1 MSAKHKTERA
11 VTYGEDRIPYLEE
24 RIQYLEEVNRYTIDA
39 LEMAAS
45 IGDFQPN
52 INKLQ
57 DISTLLSETISRIQ
71 RLIQFQAIALF
82 LVDEETKDI
91 FLAKVEPKNNSPYIE
106 NEVDFLIE
114 NGIYAWALRERR
126 AVIVSSKDNKKR
138 IILHVMATRSRI
150 KGMFVGLMGKDA
162 DIPDLSLSLLSII
175 LLNSANAIKSFELYN
190 MIRGREEALKQ
201 AYEKLENT
209 QAQLVQSG
217 KLASIG
223 QLAAGVAHEI
233 NNPITFVM
241 LNAPIFEKVWNSVTP
256 ILEEYCRT
264 SGDFRISGMSYT
276 QLQERVPLLLKDIK
290 EGAMRVKRIVEDLKD
305 FARQGPSDLTD
316 MVDVNSTI
324 KAAVGLVSNQIKKS
338 TDYFEVEYGLDI
350 PKFKGNTQRIEQVII
365 NLLVNACQAL
375 PDKECSIQIS
385 TEYDK
390 EPSNVLVQVRDQG
403 VGMSAEVLQRI
414 KDPFFTTNRESGGT
428 GLGLAISE
436 RIIEDHG
443 GTMRLDSSPG
453 KGTTVTVS
461 LPANPSSEGRNGDE
475 EVK

>member
-11 VTYGEDRIPYLEE
+11 ITYDKDRIQYLEE
-24 RIQYLEEVNRYTIDA
+24 RIQYLEEINRYTLDS

-57 DISTLLSETISRIQ
+57 DTSILLSETISRIQ
-71 RLIQFQAIALF
+71 RLIQFQAIAFF
-82 LVDEETKDI
+82 LVDEETNDI
-91 FLAKVEPKNNSPYIE
+91 FLAKAEPKNNSPYIK

-114 NGIYAWALRERR
+114 NGIYAWALMERR
-126 AVIVSSKDNKKR
+126 AVIVSSKDNEKR

-162 DIPDLSLSLLSII
+162 DIPDISLSLLSII

-201 AYEKLENT
+201 AYEKLKNT

-264 SGDFRISGMSYT
+264 NGDFRVSGMSYT

-375 PDKECSIQIS
+375 PDKERSIKNRVACWS
-385 TEYDK
+385 K
-390 EPSNVLVQVRDQG
+390 
-403 VGMSAEVLQRI
+403 SAIKVWACLSRCFKGSRTRSLQPTANRAAQAWGW
-414 KDPFFTTNRESGGT
+414 PFQK
-428 GLGLAISE
+428 GL
-436 RIIEDHG
+436 
-443 GTMRLDSSPG
+443 
-453 KGTTVTVS
+453 
-461 LPANPSSEGRNGDE
+461 
-475 EVK
+475 

>member
-1 MSAKHKTERA
+1 MSVKHKTERA
-11 VTYGEDRIPYLEE
+11 ITYDKDRIQYLEE
-24 RIQYLEEVNRYTIDA
+24 RIQYLEEINRYTIDA

-57 DISTLLSETISRIQ
+57 NTSILLSETISRIQ
-71 RLIQFQAIALF
+71 RLIQFQAIAFF
-82 LVDEETKDI
+82 LVDEETNDI
-91 FLAKVEPKNNSPYIE
+91 FLAKAEPKNSSPYIQ
-106 NEVDFLIE
+106 NEVDILIE
-114 NGIYAWALRERR
+114 NGIYAWALMERR
-126 AVIVSSKDNKKR
+126 AIIISSKDNEKR

-150 KGMFVGLMGKDA
+150 KGMFVGVMGKDA
-162 DIPDLSLSLLSII
+162 DIPDISLSLLSII

-201 AYEKLENT
+201 AYEELKNT
-209 QAQLVQSG
+209 QAQLFQSG

-241 LNAPIFEKVWNSVTP
+241 LNAPIFEKVWNSITP
-256 ILEEYCRT
+256 ILEEYCR
-264 SGDFRISGMSYT
+264 SNGDFRVSGMSYT

-305 FARQGPSDLTD
+305 FSRQGPSDLTD
-316 MVDVNSTI
+316 RVDVNSTI

-338 TDYFEVEYGLDI
+338 TDYLEVEYGLDI

-375 PDKECSIQIS
+375 PDKKHSIQIS
-385 TEYDK
+385 TAYDK
-390 EPSNVLVQVRDQG
+390 EASSVLVQVRDQG
-403 VGMSAEVLQRI
+403 VGMSDEVLQRI

-436 RIIEDHG
+436 SIIEDHG
-443 GTMRLDSSPG
+443 GNLKLDSSPG

-461 LPANPSSEGRNGDE
+461 LPANSSSEGRNRDK

>member
-11 VTYGEDRIPYLEE
+11 ITYGKDRIQYLEE
-24 RIQYLEEVNRYTIDA
+24 RIQYLEEINRYTIDA

-57 DISTLLSETISRIQ
+57 DTSILLSKTISRIQ
-71 RLIQFQAIALF
+71 RLIQFQAIAFF
-82 LVDEETKDI
+82 LVDEETNDI
-91 FLAKVEPKNNSPYIE
+91 FLAKAEPKNNSPYIQ

-114 NGIYAWALRERR
+114 NGIYAWALMERR
-126 AVIVSSKDNKKR
+126 AVIISSKDNEKR

-150 KGMFVGLMGKDA
+150 KGMFVGLMGEDA
-162 DIPDLSLSLLSII
+162 DIPDISLSLLSII

-201 AYEKLENT
+201 AYEELKNT
-209 QAQLVQSG
+209 QAQLFQSG

-256 ILEEYCRT
+256 ILEEYCR
-264 SGDFRISGMSYT
+264 SNGDFRVSGMSYT
-276 QLQERVPLLLKDIK
+276 QLEERMPLLLKDIK

-305 FARQGPSDLTD
+305 FARQGPFDLTA

-350 PKFKGNTQRIEQVII
+350 PKFKGNIQRIEQVII

-375 PDKECSIQIS
+375 PDKERSIQIS
-385 TEYDK
+385 TAYDK
-390 EPSNVLVQVRDQG
+390 ESSNVLVQVRDQG

-428 GLGLAISE
+428 GLGLVISE
-436 RIIEDHG
+436 RIIEDHC
-443 GTMRLDSSPG
+443 GTMKLDSSPG

-461 LPANPSSEGRNGDE
+461 LPANPSSEGRNRDE

>member
-11 VTYGEDRIPYLEE
+11 VTYGEDRIQYLEE

-365 NLLVNACQAL
+365 NFLVNACQAL
-375 PDKECSIQIS
+375 PDKERSIQIS
-385 TEYDK
+385 TAYDK

-443 GTMRLDSSPG
+443 GTMKLDSSPG

>member
-1 MSAKHKTERA
+1 MSAKYKTERA
-11 VTYGEDRIPYLEE
+11 ITYGKDRIQYLEE
-24 RIQYLEEVNRYTIDA
+24 RIQYLEEINRYTLDA

-57 DISTLLSETISRIQ
+57 DTSILLSKTISRIQ
-71 RLIQFQAIALF
+71 RLIQFQAIAFF
-82 LVDEETKDI
+82 LVDEETNDI
-91 FLAKVEPKNNSPYIE
+91 FLAKAEPKNHGPYIQ

-114 NGIYAWALRERR
+114 NGIYAWALMERR
-126 AVIVSSKDNKKR
+126 AVIISSKDNEKR

-150 KGMFVGLMGKDA
+150 KGMFVGLMGEDA
-162 DIPDLSLSLLSII
+162 DIPDISLSLLSII

-201 AYEKLENT
+201 AYEELKNT
-209 QAQLVQSG
+209 QAQLIQSG

-256 ILEEYCRT
+256 ILEEYCR
-264 SGDFRISGMSYT
+264 SNGDFRVSGMSYT
-276 QLQERVPLLLKDIK
+276 QLEERMPLLLKDIK

-375 PDKECSIQIS
+375 PDKERSIQIS
-385 TEYDK
+385 TAYD
-390 EPSNVLVQVRDQG
+390 EESSNVLVQVRDQG

-428 GLGLAISE
+428 GLGLVISE
-436 RIIEDHG
+436 RIIEDHCG
-443 GTMRLDSSPG
+443 SMKLDSSPG

-461 LPANPSSEGRNGDE
+461 LPANPSSEGRNRDE

>member
-1 MSAKHKTERA
+1 MIAKHKTERA
-11 VTYGEDRIPYLEE
+11 ITYDTDRIQYLEE
-24 RIQYLEEVNRYTIDA
+24 RIQYLEDVNRYTLDA

-57 DISTLLSETISRIQ
+57 DTSMLLGETISRIQ

-82 LVDEETKDI
+82 LVDEETQDI
-91 FLAKVEPKNNSPYIE
+91 FLAEAEPKDNSPFIQ

-114 NGIYAWALRERR
+114 NGIYAWALMERR
-126 AVIVSSKDNKKR
+126 AVIVSSKDNEKR

-162 DIPDLSLSLLSII
+162 DIPDISLSLLSII

-190 MIRGREEALKQ
+190 MVRGREEALKQ
-201 AYEKLENT
+201 AYEKLKNT

-241 LNAPIFEKVWNSVTP
+241 LNAPIFEKVWNGVTP

-264 SGDFRISGMSYT
+264 NGDFRVSGMNYT

-338 TDYFEVEYGLDI
+338 TDYFEVEYGPDI

-365 NLLVNACQAL
+365 NLLVNACQAI
-375 PDKECSIQIS
+375 PDKERSIQIS
-385 TEYDK
+385 TAYDK
-390 EPSNVLVQVRDQG
+390 EASNVLVHVSDQG

-443 GTMRLDSSPG
+443 GTMKLDSSPG
-453 KGTTVTVS
+453 KGTTVRVN
-461 LPANPSSEGRNGDE
+461 LPANPSSEGRYADE

>member
-11 VTYGEDRIPYLEE
+11 ITYGKDRIQYLEE
-24 RIQYLEEVNRYTIDA
+24 RIQYLEEINRYTIDA

-57 DISTLLSETISRIQ
+57 DTSILLSKTISRIQ
-71 RLIQFQAIALF
+71 RLIQFQAIAFF
-82 LVDEETKDI
+82 LVDEETNDI
-91 FLAKVEPKNNSPYIE
+91 FLAKAEPKNNSPYIQ

-114 NGIYAWALRERR
+114 NGIYAWALMERR
-126 AVIVSSKDNKKR
+126 AVIISSKDNEKR

-150 KGMFVGLMGKDA
+150 KGMFVGLMGEDA
-162 DIPDLSLSLLSII
+162 DIPDISLSLLSII

-201 AYEKLENT
+201 AYEELKNT
-209 QAQLVQSG
+209 QAQLIQSG

-256 ILEEYCRT
+256 ILEEYCR
-264 SGDFRISGMSYT
+264 SNGDFRVSGMSYT
-276 QLQERVPLLLKDIK
+276 QLEERMPLLLKDIK

-305 FARQGPSDLTD
+305 FARQGPFDLTA

-375 PDKECSIQIS
+375 PDKERSIQIS
-385 TEYDK
+385 TAYDK
-390 EPSNVLVQVRDQG
+390 ESSNVLVQVRDQG

-428 GLGLAISE
+428 GLGLVISE
-436 RIIEDHG
+436 RIIEDHC
-443 GTMRLDSSPG
+443 GTMKLDSSPG

-461 LPANPSSEGRNGDE
+461 LPANPSSEGRNRDE

>member
-1 MSAKHKTERA
+1 
-11 VTYGEDRIPYLEE
+11 
-24 RIQYLEEVNRYTIDA
+24 
-39 LEMAAS
+39 
-45 IGDFQPN
+45 
-52 INKLQ
+52 
-57 DISTLLSETISRIQ
+57 
-71 RLIQFQAIALF
+71 
-82 LVDEETKDI
+82 
-91 FLAKVEPKNNSPYIE
+91 
-106 NEVDFLIE
+106 
-114 NGIYAWALRERR
+114 
-126 AVIVSSKDNKKR
+126 
-138 IILHVMATRSRI
+138 
-150 KGMFVGLMGKDA
+150 
-162 DIPDLSLSLLSII
+162 
-175 LLNSANAIKSFELYN
+175 EL
-190 MIRGREEALKQ
+190 K
-201 AYEKLENT
+201 NT
-209 QAQLVQSG
+209 QAQLFQSG

-256 ILEEYCRT
+256 ILEEYCR
-264 SGDFRISGMSYT
+264 SNGDFRVSGMSYT
-276 QLQERVPLLLKDIK
+276 QLEERVPLLLKDIK

-375 PDKECSIQIS
+375 PDKERSIQIS
-385 TEYDK
+385 TAYDK
-390 EPSNVLVQVRDQG
+390 ESSNVLVQVRDQG

-428 GLGLAISE
+428 GLGLVISE
-436 RIIEDHG
+436 RIIEDHC
-443 GTMRLDSSPG
+443 GTMKLDSSPG

-461 LPANPSSEGRNGDE
+461 LPANPSSEGRNRDE